1 VCETAIL
8 YPVRCS
14 MKRAHRLRRPD
25 QFRRARREGRTF
37 STPLLLLNVIAGRRM
52 RTRCGF
58 VVSKQIGIAVRRN
71 RAKRRVRESVRLAL
85 SCIAPGYDLVFIVR
99 SSEIVNVPFA
109 AIQDA
114 VEGLLRRAQIWRS
127 APAPDTSVESS
138 GEPPIPSDQH

>member
-1 VCETAIL
+1 
-8 YPVRCS
+8 

-37 STPLLLLNVIAGRRM
+37 STPLLLLNVVAGRRM

-71 RAKRRVRESVRLAL
+71 RAKRRIRESVRLAL
-85 SCIAPGYDLVFIVR
+85 PHIAPGYDLVFVVR
-99 SSEIVNVPFA
+99 SADVISASFA
-109 AIQDA
+109 GIQET

-127 APAPDTSVESS
+127 APAPDTSVEST

>member
-1 VCETAIL
+1 MCI
-8 YPVRCS
+8 RDS
-14 MKRAHRLRRPD
+14 
-25 QFRRARREGRTF
+25 
-37 STPLLLLNVIAGRRM
+37 
-52 RTRCGF
+52 CGF

>member
-1 VCETAIL
+1 MIL
-8 YPVRCS
+8 YPARCF

-37 STPLLLLNVIAGRRM
+37 STSLLLLNVVAGRRM

-71 RAKRRVRESVRLAL
+71 RAKRRVRESVRLVFPR
-85 SCIAPGYDLVFIVR
+85 IAPGYDLVFVVR
-99 SSEIVNVPFA
+99 SAGVINAPFA

-127 APAPDTSVESS
+127 APAPDMSVESP